1 MSTRACSRV
10 YNEAT
15 LERWFEYVVLDW
27 ERHFSEAELERGREI
42 YRLGQI
48 TGLELGAEDAV
59 IHCAFAR
66 KDTCYAVAEWA
77 NETIMVRAS
86 TEDVARGRSVAVA
99 GLYEIE
105 ELIADEIAPLP
116 YVPKK
121 KQAGAVPAEVVEQQE
136 ARPKDAAKAKKEAEG
151 SAPERALRVCLEGK
165 GTGLRMKAFWE
176 RGSGKRISA
185 MTEKGAASSSEERER
200 LVRLTVLAKE
210 AGFSYRRSQ
219 RDFMMNDADRIMGF
233 FKRGLSRLKQ
243 RFGEIELDVEAKRMS
258 EGVHSV
264 EVLGRVSAA
273 GASTIALDWEMR
285 LGEDLLTE
293 GVMQRLARAGR
304 GTHVVKGLG
313 LVRIE
318 AEQSAALTEWKVG
331 SGVPG
336 QLWPRYMIFSLFGER
351 GAHLELGGALEQWRK
366 GMDPKQ
372 SNAVGEVDLPDF
384 LRDYQRH
391 GVRWLA
397 NLQRHGCHGLLADE
411 MGLGKTLQVL
421 TLLKHFPIAGKQNLI
436 VCPASVV
443 PVWESEAARWY
454 PELKISVLRTG
465 ADFKVPEGEV
475 ADEHRLW
482 IASYTQLRRHKH
494 LLESSEFGYSVLD
507 EAQQIKNPE
516 AKVTHACCA
525 IEAECRFALTG
536 TPLENRMLDLWTIFR
551 YLMPGL
557 LGTRT
562 KFEAALQEKEPARL
576 TGFEQRLRR
585 QISPFIL
592 RRLKDAVGKDLPP
605 KVEMDLICPITDLQ
619 RSTYQGLLTEG
630 LDTLGGDL
638 QAAMQTQS
646 MHFFSLLTRL
656 RQACCDPGLVPGVEA
671 DLMQSGK
678 VQTLLVHLEEALN
691 GDGARK
697 VVVFSQFV
705 QLLRRLKP
713 VLKKS
718 FPKVALLELT
728 GNTKDREKPVREFQ
742 ESEGASVILVSLRAG
757 GTGITLNA
765 ADYCFLLDPWWNPAV
780 ENQAVDRIHRIGQR
794 RRVFVYRM
802 ITQGTVEARIQQLKR
817 EKRMLFENTLGG
829 LKGASDLK
837 EHFSDLEDLA
847 RLLPANGAQGVAA
860 QSNAAR

>member
-15 LERWFEYVVLDW
+15 LERWFEYVVLEW
-27 ERHFSEAELERGREI
+27 EAQFTEVELERGREI
-42 YRLGQI
+42 YREGQI
-48 TGLELGAEDAV
+48 TGLELGVEDVV
-59 IHCAFAR
+59 INCAFAR
-66 KDTCYAVAEWA
+66 KDTCYAVVEWV
-77 NETIMVRAS
+77 NDSIKVRAS
-86 TEDVARGRSVAVA
+86 TEDMATGRAVAAA
-99 GLYEIE
+99 GLYEVE

-116 YVPKK
+116 YTPKEK
-121 KQAGAVPAEVVEQQE
+121 EPKATHKQ
-136 ARPKDAAKAKKEAEG
+136 DAKN
-151 SAPERALRVCLEGK
+151 ERAIDATPAKPNERHRKSIPKRALKVCFEGK
-165 GTGLRMKAFWE
+165 GIGLRMKAFWE
-176 RGSGKRISA
+176 AEKNKRISA
-185 MTEKGAASSSEERER
+185 MSSSGAAANSEERER
-200 LVRLTVLAKE
+200 LVRFTVLAKE

-219 RDFMMNDADRIMGF
+219 RDFMMNDADRITGF
-233 FKRGLSRLKQ
+233 FKRGLSRIKQ
-243 RFGEIELDVEAKRMS
+243 RFGEVELDAEAERMS
-258 EGVHSV
+258 EGVQSV
-264 EVLGRVSAA
+264 EVLGRVT
-273 GASTIALDWEMR
+273 ASGVSKIALDWEMR
-285 LGEDLLTE
+285 LGEDLLTDE
-293 GVMQRLARAGR
+293 VMQRLARAGR
-304 GTHVVKGLG
+304 GTHLVKGLG

-318 AEQSAALTEWKVG
+318 SEQSAALSEWKVG
-331 SGVPG
+331 TGVQG
-336 QLWPRYMIFSLFGER
+336 QTWPRYMIFSLFGEQ
-351 GAHLELGGALEQWRK
+351 GAHLELGGVLEHWRK
-366 GMDPKQ
+366 SMDPERSKE
-372 SNAVGEVDLPDF
+372 VGEADLPDF
-384 LRDYQRH
+384 LREYQRH

-421 TLLKHFPIAGKQNLI
+421 TLLKHFPIEGKQNLI

-454 PELKISVLRTG
+454 PELKTSVLRTG
-465 ADFKVPEGEV
+465 SDFKVAQGETV
-475 ADEHRLW
+475 DASRLW

-494 LLESSEFGYSVLD
+494 LLEGSGFGYSVLD

-525 IEAECRFALTG
+525 IEAECRIALTG

-557 LGTRT
+557 LGTRS
-562 KFEAALQEKEPARL
+562 KFEVALQEKDSGKVSA
-576 TGFEQRLRR
+576 FEKRLRK

-592 RRLKDAVGKDLPP
+592 RRLKDSVGKDLPP
-605 KVEMDLICPITDLQ
+605 KMEMDLICPITDLQ
-619 RSTYQGLLTEG
+619 RSTYQALLAAGLN
-630 LDTLGGDL
+630 TLGRDL

-656 RQACCDPGLVPGVEA
+656 RQACCDPGLIPGVEA

-705 QLLRRLKP
+705 QLLQRLKP

-718 FPKVALLELT
+718 FPKVAFFELT
-728 GNTKDREKPVREFQ
+728 GSTKDRQKPVKEFQ
-742 ESEGASVILVSLRAG
+742 DSAGPSVILVSLRAG

-780 ENQAVDRIHRIGQR
+780 ENQAVDRIHRIGQT

-802 ITQGTVEARIQQLKR
+802 ITQGTVESRIQQLKR
-817 EKRMLFENTLGG
+817 EKRTLFENTLGG

-847 RLLPANGAQGVAA
+847 RLLPANEMQAVGAQSKAA
-860 QSNAAR
+860 K

>member
-1 MSTRACSRV
+1 MSTRACSRI
-10 YNEAT
+10 YNEVT

-27 ERHFSEAELERGREI
+27 EGHFTEAELERGREI

-77 NETIMVRAS
+77 NETITVRAS

-121 KQAGAVPAEVVEQQE
+121 KQAGAVPAEAVEKRE
-136 ARPKDAAKAKKEAEG
+136 APGKETLKAKKEPRA
-151 SAPERALRVCLEGK
+151 SVPERALRVCLEGQ

-176 RGSGKRISA
+176 TGSGKRISA
-185 MTEKGAASSSEERER
+185 MTEKGAARSSEEREL

-233 FKRGLSRLKQ
+233 FKRGLGRLKQ
-243 RFGEIELDVEAKRMS
+243 RFGEVELDVEAERMS

-264 EVLGRVSAA
+264 EVLGRVSSA
-273 GASTIALDWEMR
+273 GVSKIALDWEMR

-318 AEQSAALTEWKVG
+318 AEQSAALAEWKVG
-331 SGVPG
+331 SGVQG
-336 QLWPRYMIFSLFGER
+336 QLWPRYMIFSLFGEQ
-351 GAHLELGGALEQWRK
+351 GAHLELGGVLEKWRK
-366 GMDPKQ
+366 RMDPEQ
-372 SNAVGEVDLPDF
+372 SKAVGEVDLPDF
-384 LRDYQRH
+384 LRDYQGH

-421 TLLKHFPIAGKQNLI
+421 TLLKYFPIAGKQNLI

-443 PVWESEAARWY
+443 PVWEIEAARWY
-454 PELKISVLRTG
+454 PELKVSVLRTG
-465 ADFKVPEGEV
+465 EDFKVPEGEV

-494 LLESSEFGYSVLD
+494 LLENSEFGYSVLD

-525 IEAECRFALTG
+525 IEAECRIALTG

-557 LGTRT
+557 LGTRS
-562 KFEAALQEKEPARL
+562 KFEAALQEKDAGRL
-576 TGFEQRLRR
+576 AAFEKRLRQ

-619 RSTYQGLLTEG
+619 RSTYQGLLAEG

-638 QAAMQTQS
+638 QVAMQTHS

-656 RQACCDPGLVPGVEA
+656 RQACCDPGLIPGVEA

-691 GDGARK
+691 GNGSRK

-742 ESEGASVILVSLRAG
+742 ESEGPSVILVSLRAG

-780 ENQAVDRIHRIGQR
+780 ENQAVDRIHRIGQT

-802 ITQGTVEARIQQLKR
+802 ITQGTVEARIQQLKS

-847 RLLPANGAQGVAA
+847 RLLPANGTQGVAA

>member
-27 ERHFSEAELERGREI
+27 EGHFSEAELERGREI
-42 YRLGQI
+42 YRLGQV

-66 KDTCYAVAEWA
+66 KDTCYAVVEWD
-77 NETIMVRAS
+77 NEIIKVRSS
-86 TEDVARGRSVAVA
+86 TEDIARGRSVAVA
-99 GLYEIE
+99 GLYEVE

-116 YVPKK
+116 YKPKA
-121 KQAGAVPAEVVEQQE
+121 KQAEVDLRGVVETQE
-136 ARPKDAAKAKKEAEG
+136 ARGKEALKANKEPRA
-151 SAPERALRVCLEGK
+151 SAPERALRVSLEGR
-165 GTGLRMKAFWE
+165 GAGLQVKAFWE
-176 RGSGKRISA
+176 TKKEKRISA
-185 MTEKGAASSSEERER
+185 MTEKGAARSSEEREL
-200 LVRLTVLAKE
+200 LVRLTVLLKE

-243 RFGEIELDVEAKRMS
+243 RFGEVELDEEAERMS

-264 EVLGRVSAA
+264 ELLGRVSSV
-273 GASTIALDWEMR
+273 GGSKIALDWEMR

-318 AEQSAALTEWKVG
+318 AEQSAAISEWKVG
-331 SGVPG
+331 SGAQG

-366 GMDPKQ
+366 RMDPEQ
-372 SNAVGEVDLPDF
+372 SKAVGEVDLPEF
-384 LRDYQRH
+384 LRDYQGH

-421 TLLKHFPIAGKQNLI
+421 TLLKHFPISGKQNLI

-454 PELKISVLRTG
+454 PDLKTSVLRSG
-465 ADFKVPEGEV
+465 ADFTVPEGEV

-494 LLESSEFGYSVLD
+494 LLEDSKFGYSVLD

-525 IEAECRFALTG
+525 IEAECRIALTG

-557 LGTRT
+557 LGTRS
-562 KFEAALQEKEPARL
+562 KFEAALQEKDAARL
-576 TGFEQRLRR
+576 AGFEQRLRQ

-619 RSTYQGLLTEG
+619 RSTYQGLLAEG
-630 LDTLGGDL
+630 LDSLGGDL

-656 RQACCDPGLVPGVEA
+656 RQACCDPGLIPGVEA

-713 VLKKS
+713 VLKKT

-742 ESEGASVILVSLRAG
+742 ESEGPSVILVSLRAG

-780 ENQAVDRIHRIGQR
+780 ENQAVDRIHRIGQT

-802 ITQGTVEARIQQLKR
+802 ITQGTVEARIQQLKS

-847 RLLPANGAQGVAA
+847 RLLPANGTQGVAA

>member
-15 LERWFEYVVLDW
+15 LERWFEYVVLEW
-27 ERHFSEAELERGREI
+27 EAHFSEAELERGREI

-59 IHCAFAR
+59 VNCAFAR
-66 KDTCYAVAEWA
+66 KDTCYAVVEWA
-77 NETIMVRAS
+77 NENITVRAS
-86 TEDVARGRSVAVA
+86 TEEVSTGRAVAVA

-116 YVPKK
+116 YAPRAKQRGTVAAETAKGSETVAPERTEVKK
-121 KQAGAVPAEVVEQQE
+121 REKT
-136 ARPKDAAKAKKEAEG
+136 
-151 SAPERALRVCLEGK
+151 SAPKRALRVSFEGR

-176 RGSGKRISA
+176 KESGKRISA
-185 MTEKGAASSSEERER
+185 MSESGVAATSEERER

-210 AGFSYRRSQ
+210 AGFAYRRSQ
-219 RDFMMNDADRIMGF
+219 RDFMMNDADRITGF
-233 FKRGLSRLKQ
+233 FKSGLTRFKQ
-243 RFGEIELDVEAKRMS
+243 RFGEAELDAEAERMS

-264 EVLGRVSAA
+264 EVLGRVTSA
-273 GASTIALDWEMR
+273 GVSKITLDWEMR
-285 LGEDLLTE
+285 LGEDLLTDE
-293 GVMQRLARAGR
+293 VMQRLARAGR

-318 AEQSAALTEWKVG
+318 AEQSEALSEWKVG
-331 SGVPG
+331 SEVQG
-336 QLWPRYMIFSLFGER
+336 QTWPRYMIFSLFGER
-351 GAHLELGGALEQWRK
+351 GAHLELGGSLEYWRK
-366 GMDPKQ
+366 SMDPERSKE
-372 SNAVGEVDLPDF
+372 VGAVDLPDF

-421 TLLKHFPIAGKQNLI
+421 TLLKYFPIEGKQNLI

-443 PVWESEAARWY
+443 PVWESEAQRWY
-454 PELKISVLRTG
+454 PDLKTSVLRTG
-465 ADFKVPEGEV
+465 ADFNTPEEGLPAE
-475 ADEHRLW
+475 RRIW

-494 LLESSEFGYSVLD
+494 LLEGSEFGYSVLD

-525 IEAECRFALTG
+525 IEAECRIALTG

-557 LGTRT
+557 LGTRS
-562 KFEAALQEKEPARL
+562 KFEAALQAKESGQAS
-576 TGFEQRLRR
+576 GFEGRLRK

-619 RSTYQGLLTEG
+619 RSTYQGLLAEG
-630 LDTLGGDL
+630 LNSLGGDL
-638 QAAMQTQS
+638 QSAMQSQS
-646 MHFFSLLTRL
+646 MHFFTLLTRL
-656 RQACCDPGLVPGVEA
+656 RQACCDPGLIPGVEA

-678 VQTLLVHLEEALN
+678 VQTLLAHLEEALN

-742 ESEGASVILVSLRAG
+742 ESEGPSVILVSLRAG

-780 ENQAVDRIHRIGQR
+780 ENQAVDRIHRIGQT

-802 ITQGTVEARIQQLKR
+802 ITQGTVEARIQQLKS
-817 EKRMLFENTLGG
+817 EKRTLFEDTLGG

-847 RLLPANGAQGVAA
+847 QLLPANGVSRAVD
-860 QSNAAR
+860 QSSAAR

>member
-15 LERWFEYVVLDW
+15 LERWFEYVVLEW
-27 ERHFSEAELERGREI
+27 ETHFTEAELERGRDI
-42 YRLGQI
+42 YRKGQI
-48 TGLELGAEDAV
+48 TGLELGAEDVV
-59 IHCAFAR
+59 INCAFAR
-66 KDTCYAVAEWA
+66 KDTCYAVVEWE
-77 NETIMVRAS
+77 NKDIKVRAS
-86 TEDVARGRSVAVA
+86 TEDVATGRGVAVA
-99 GLYEIE
+99 GLYEVE

-116 YVPKK
+116 YAPKVALNQEEEK
-121 KQAGAVPAEVVEQQE
+121 EVVVEKASTQPSKRE
-136 ARPKDAAKAKKEAEG
+136 KKDASK
-151 SAPERALRVCLEGK
+151 RALRVCFEGK
-165 GTGLRMKAFWE
+165 GTGLRMKAYWE
-176 RGSGKRISA
+176 AKKNKRVSV
-185 MTEKGAASSSEERER
+185 MSKSGAAVDSEERER
-200 LVRLTVLAKE
+200 LVRFTVLAKE

-219 RDFMMNDADRIMGF
+219 RDFMMNDADRITGF
-233 FKRGLSRLKQ
+233 FKRGLSRFKQ
-243 RFGEIELDVEAKRMS
+243 RFGEVELDVEAERMS

-264 EVLGRVSAA
+264 EVLGRVSSA
-273 GASTIALDWEMR
+273 GVSKIALDWEMR

-293 GVMQRLARAGR
+293 EVMQRLARAGR

-313 LVRIE
+313 LVRIKS
-318 AEQSAALTEWKVG
+318 EQSAALAEWKVG
-331 SGVPG
+331 TGVQG
-336 QLWPRYMIFSLFGER
+336 QIWPRYMIFSLFGEQ
-351 GAHLELGGALEQWRK
+351 GAHLELGGGLEHWRK
-366 GMDPKQ
+366 QMDFERSQ
-372 SNAVGEVDLPDF
+372 AVGEVELPDF
-384 LRDYQRH
+384 LREYQGH

-421 TLLKHFPIAGKQNLI
+421 TLLKNFPIEGKQNLI

-454 PELKISVLRTG
+454 PDLKTSVLRTG
-465 ADFKVPEGEV
+465 SDFKVPQGETV
-475 ADEHRLW
+475 DAGRLW

-494 LLESSEFGYSVLD
+494 LLEGSEFGYSVLD

-525 IEAECRFALTG
+525 IEAECRIALTG

-557 LGTRT
+557 LGTRS
-562 KFEAALQEKEPARL
+562 KFEEALRGKESGAVANFEK
-576 TGFEQRLRR
+576 RLRK
-585 QISPFIL
+585 QIAPFIL

-619 RSTYQGLLTEG
+619 RSTYQGLLSEG
-630 LDTLGGDL
+630 LNTLGGDL
-638 QAAMQTQS
+638 QAAMQAQS

-656 RQACCDPGLVPGVEA
+656 RQACCDPGLIPGVEA

-691 GDGARK
+691 GNGARK

-713 VLKKS
+713 VLKKN

-728 GNTKDREKPVREFQ
+728 GSTKDRQKPVREFQ
-742 ESEGASVILVSLRAG
+742 DLEGPSVILVSLRAG

-780 ENQAVDRIHRIGQR
+780 ENQAVDRIHRIGQT

-802 ITQGTVEARIQQLKR
+802 ITQGTVEARIQQLKS
-817 EKRMLFENTLGG
+817 EKRTLFENTLGG

-847 RLLPANGAQGVAA
+847 RLLPTNETQTEGAQ
-860 QSNAAR
+860 SREAR

>member
-27 ERHFSEAELERGREI
+27 EGHFTEAELERGREI
-42 YRLGQI
+42 YRLGQV

-77 NETIMVRAS
+77 NETITVRAS

-121 KQAGAVPAEVVEQQE
+121 KQAAAVPAEVAEKRE
-136 ARPKDAAKAKKEAEG
+136 ARPKYAVKGKKEAKA
-151 SAPERALRVCLEGK
+151 SVPERALRVCLEGQ

-176 RGSGKRISA
+176 TGSGKRISA
-185 MTEKGAASSSEERER
+185 MTEKGAASSSEEREL

-233 FKRGLSRLKQ
+233 FKRGMSRLKQ
-243 RFGEIELDVEAKRMS
+243 RFGEVELDIEAERMS

-273 GASTIALDWEMR
+273 GVSKIALDWEMR

-318 AEQSAALTEWKVG
+318 AEQSAALAEWKVG
-331 SGVPG
+331 SGVQG
-336 QLWPRYMIFSLFGER
+336 QTWPRYMIFSLFGEQ

-366 GMDPKQ
+366 RMDPEQ
-372 SNAVGEVDLPDF
+372 SKAVGEVDLPEF
-384 LRDYQRH
+384 LRDYQGH

-454 PELKISVLRTG
+454 PELEVSVLRTG
-465 ADFKVPEGEV
+465 ADFAVPEGEV

-494 LLESSEFGYSVLD
+494 LLEDSEFGYSVLD

-525 IEAECRFALTG
+525 IEAECRIALTG

-557 LGTRT
+557 LGTRS
-562 KFEAALQEKEPARL
+562 KFETALQEKDAARL
-576 TGFEQRLRR
+576 AAFEKRLRQ

-619 RSTYQGLLTEG
+619 RSTYQGLLADG

-656 RQACCDPGLVPGVEA
+656 RQACCDPGLIPGVEA

-691 GDGARK
+691 GNGARK
-697 VVVFSQFV
+697 VVIFSQFV

-742 ESEGASVILVSLRAG
+742 ESEGPSVILVSLRAG

-780 ENQAVDRIHRIGQR
+780 ENQAVDRIHRIGQT

-802 ITQGTVEARIQQLKR
+802 ITQGTVEARIQQLKS

-847 RLLPANGAQGVAA
+847 RLLPANGTQGVAA